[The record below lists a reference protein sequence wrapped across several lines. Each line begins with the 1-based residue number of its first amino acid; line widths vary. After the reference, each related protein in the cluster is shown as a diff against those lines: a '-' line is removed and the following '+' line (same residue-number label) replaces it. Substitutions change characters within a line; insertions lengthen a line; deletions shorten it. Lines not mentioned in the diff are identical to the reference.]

1 MEILNEGMRLRVQLI
16 LIALSCVLSTW
27 AQRTISLPEVTTNAV
42 RPMADIGRQV
52 TLIDSVALKEN
63 VALSIADVLAYNSSV
78 FVKNYGRATL
88 STVSFRGTSPA
99 HTAVTWNGMNIN
111 APMMGMT
118 DFSLIPAYF
127 IDEASLL
134 HGSSSVS
141 ATGGGLGGAVQL
153 STKSIDTPGWSGQ
166 YVQGVGSFSTFDEF
180 LRINYGNEKWHTSTR
195 AVLSTSKNDY
205 SYINRDKKENIYD
218 EDHNIIGQYYPKER
232 NKSGAFCDFHLL
244 QEVYFDSE
252 HGDHAQLKL
261 WYVNSNRE
269 LPMLT
274 TDYGDDSEFE
284 NRQREQTF
292 RGVASWN
299 RQLGRWR
306 LQGDAGYSYTRMA
319 YDYKR
324 DTGNGSLAVMT
335 RSRSTTHTVYGAS
348 QADFYLSPKWIFTAS
363 AKAHQYLVKSQDN
376 NPFEVL
382 PGSYIFGYEMG
393 RFELTGAVTAKWK
406 PMERIGLSAV
416 VRGEMIG
423 YEFSQPIPALF
434 ADFTLVPKWNLVA
447 KASVSRNYRYPSLND
462 LYFIPGGNPNL
473 LPEKGWSY
481 DVGAQFSIGSAQRY
495 ALSGSVT
502 WFNSEIEDWILWL
515 PTTKGFFSPR
525 NVKSVHS
532 YGIELKT
539 DFAMSLGRDWHAGVD
554 ANFSWTP
561 SVNNGEPYSDADKS
575 VGKQLPYVP
584 RISAGANIRLSW
596 RNWTLHYKWLH
607 YGRRFTMSDNSETLT
622 GSLPAYY
629 MNNISIERI
638 FRWNALDLSAKIAV
652 NNLFNEEYISVL
664 SHPMPGINFEAFI
677 SITPRW

>member
-1 MEILNEGMRLRVQLI
+1 MRLLMSVI
-16 LIALSCVLSTW
+16 VVLS
-27 AQRTISLPEVTTNAV
+27 ALCAQSQRTIALPEVTANSV
-42 RPMADIGRQV
+42 RPMADIGRQM

-63 VALSIADVLAYNSSV
+63 VALSMADVLAYNSSA

-127 IDEASLL
+127 IDKASLL
-134 HGSSSVS
+134 HGSSSVA

-153 STKSIDTPGWSGQ
+153 LTNNADVRGWSGQ
-166 YVQGVGSFSTFDEF
+166 YVQGVGSYSTFDEF
-180 LRINYGNEKWHTSTR
+180 LRVNYGNDKWQTSTR
-195 AVLSTSKNDY
+195 AVLSTSANDY
-205 SYINRDKKENIYD
+205 KYINRDKKENIYD
-218 EDHNIIGQYYPKER
+218 DVHNIIGQYYPEER

-244 QEVYFDSE
+244 QEVYYNSDY
-252 HGDHAQLKL
+252 GDHTSLKL

-274 TDYGDDSEFE
+274 TDYGDEREFE

-299 RQLGRWR
+299 RQFGLWR
-306 LQGDAGYSYTRMA
+306 VQGNAGYAYTRMA
-319 YDYKR
+319 YDYRR

-335 RSRSTTHTVYGAS
+335 RSRSTTHTAYGSA
-348 QADFYLSPKWIFTAS
+348 QVDFHPTRRWVFTVS
-363 AKAHQYLVKSQDN
+363 AKVHQYFVRSQDN
-376 NPFEVL
+376 NPFEQT
-382 PGSYIFGYEMG
+382 GGGYIFGYDKG
-393 RFELTGAVTAKWK
+393 RFELTGALTAKWR
-406 PMERIGLSAV
+406 PVDRVGLSAV
-416 VRGEMIG
+416 LRGEMVG
-423 YEFSQPIPALF
+423 TEFSQPIPALF
-434 ADFTLVPKWNLVA
+434 VDFTLVPKWNLVL
-447 KASVSRNYRYPSLND
+447 KASASRNYRYPSLND
-462 LYFIPGGNPNL
+462 LYFVPGGNPDL
-473 LPEKGWSY
+473 CSEKGWSY
-481 DVGAQFSIGSAQRY
+481 DVGAQFSIGKSNRY

-532 YGIELKT
+532 YGIEVKADL
-539 DFAMSLGRDWHAGVD
+539 SLSFGNGWQAGLD
-554 ANFSWTP
+554 AGFSWTP
-561 SVNNGEPYSDADKS
+561 SINNGDFYSDADNS

-584 RISAGANIRLSW
+584 RISAGANARLSW
-596 RNWTLHYKWLH
+596 HDWTLHYKWLH
-607 YGRRFTMSDNSETLT
+607 YSRRHTMSDNSESLT

-629 MNNISIERI
+629 MNNISVERL
-638 FRWNALDLSAKIAV
+638 FRWKLLDLSAKITI

-664 SHPMPGINFEAFI
+664 SRPMPGINFEAFI
-677 SITPRW
+677 SVTPHW